1 MRVLLQVLDVALA
14 IYIWLL
20 VAAMVL
26 YWLTEFGAIDANRR
40 AVTIIRAW
48 LLWLAAPVL
57 RPIRAMLPEFGGV
70 DVSPLVAVL
79 VITAVRYLIALV
91 VLHKLLQ

>member
-1 MRVLLQVLDVALA
+1 
-14 IYIWLL
+14 
-20 VAAMVL
+20 
-26 YWLTEFGAIDANRR
+26 
-40 AVTIIRAW
+40 VTIIRAW